1 MTARKRAAQLE
12 LENGRL
18 QKQSQA
24 RAMDVSTL
32 RAALKGRD
40 IALAEAEAKVAQ
52 LEEALAR

>member
-1 MTARKRAAQLE
+1 
-12 LENGRL
+12 
-18 QKQSQA
+18 
-24 RAMDVSTL
+24 MDVSTL